1 MKRFLAAVVL
11 LSLPALAR
19 AQNEKI
25 VREVETTLFIMRLQ
39 DKETGAFKVTADGKP
54 SLRACNGALKAF
66 KASNSEGKSWP
77 ANEKLKAFIL
87 SCYDPKTGAFAEPGG
102 KPDVAITSVGVM
114 AAVEA
119 GIPKEKFPKAM
130 AYLKENAKT
139 FEEMRIAAAAV
150 EAWGVKDC
158 GFDLAPW
165 LKAAAEVQ
173 NRKVS
178 IARDLGSAAAMRLRL
193 GVKFT
198 EQERDEVLLV
208 LSLAQDDD
216 GGWKA
221 KDAKTSD
228 IETTYR
234 VMRCFKLL
242 KEKPKDVKALR
253 AFLEKHRVE
262 GGGATTKPGDPPS
275 MSGVY
280 YVTIIGKWLDQLEG
294 K

>member
-1 MKRFLAAVVL
+1 MKRFLAVMVL
-11 LSLPALAR
+11 LALPALAR
-19 AQNEKI
+19 AQTADA
-25 VREVETTLFIMRLQ
+25 VREVETLLFIQKMH
-39 DKETGAFKVTADGKP
+39 DKETGAYKVTADGKP
-54 SLRACNGALKAF
+54 SLRACNGALKA
-66 KASNSEGKSWP
+66 
-77 ANEKLKAFIL
+77 LKAVSEKGEYHANPKLREFIL

-102 KPDVAITSVGVM
+102 KPDVAITSIGVM

-158 GFDLAPW
+158 GFDLTPW

-173 NRKVS
+173 NQKVTTS
-178 IARDLGSAAAMRLRL
+178 RDFGSAAAMRLRL
-193 GVKFT
+193 GQTFT
-198 EQERDEVLLV
+198 KEEKDNAVTMLG
-208 LSLAQDDD
+208 LAQDDD
-216 GGWKA
+216 GGWGKA
-221 KDAKTSD
+221 GEKSSD

-234 VMRCFKLL
+234 VMRCFMLL

-262 GGGATTKPGDPPS
+262 GGGAATKPGDPPS

-280 YVTIIGKWLDQLEG
+280 YVTIIGKWLDQLE